1 MPKIFVLSG
10 PDVGMSFEVEAGS
23 KFGRAPD
30 CAVVLRHA
38 SVSRHH
44 AQLELDGGSWWVV
57 DLDSRNGLHVGGERV
72 LRAPLADGG
81 EFQIGEVTMRLR
93 VPAEEGSGKPPKSV
107 AHVTEPGPGVYSTER
122 VSVPH
127 GDDIV
132 LEGDWDPDAATVA
145 PSPSRFQSAGS
156 SAAGTSV
163 PPSAPIVREESSRE
177 RATAKLAAAGAL
189 PKAQTG
195 GRGVLQFNK
204 VEARAGFMTSEL
216 GQQPLWIQAG
226 VGLLVLAVFVGV
238 MWLVFRGTVWFRSGS
253 EGTPA
258 VEQEAH

>member
-10 PDVGMSFEVEAGS
+10 PDVGMSFEVVAGS
-23 KFGRAPD
+23 KLGRASD
-30 CAVVLRHA
+30 CAVVLRHG

-44 AQLELDGGSWWVV
+44 AHLELDGGSWWVV
-57 DLDSRNGLHVGGERV
+57 DLDSRNGLHVDGERV
-72 LRAPLADGG
+72 LRAAIADGG
-81 EFQIGEVTMRLR
+81 EFMLGEVSMRLR
-93 VPAEEGSGKPPKSV
+93 IPAEEVTGKPPKSV

-122 VSVPH
+122 VAVPH

-145 PSPSRFQSAGS
+145 PSSPSRP
-156 SAAGTSV
+156 AAGGASV
-163 PPSAPIVREESSRE
+163 SGAAPIVREESARE
-177 RATAKLAAAGAL
+177 RASAKLAAAGAL

-216 GQQPLWIQAG
+216 GQQPWWIQVG
-226 VGLLVLAVFVGV
+226 VGLLVLAVFLGV
-238 MWLVFRGTVWFRSGS
+238 LWLAFQGTVWFRSGS
-253 EGTPA
+253 ETPPA
-258 VEQEAH
+258 IEQESR